1 MGSGSRP
8 ATCASCGKRLSR
20 KLWYYRNEKFFCKKR
35 CFDTEQAKT
44 DSAKA
49 QAPQAKSAE
58 TKEQP
63 KKPAEEASATS

>member
-1 MGSGSRP
+1 
-8 ATCASCGKRLSR
+8 LSR